1 MVYRNKN
8 IETTREVQNLMIE
21 GKYKEAKK
29 ILKEAIAKRENP
41 KFKSLLVKL
50 YMVEGN
56 YAKALKELN
65 KYIKE
70 YPYDGTFL
78 AQKVEALVGNGDI
91 QLAKNLLEWLLKN
104 DLVDKRLLLQ
114 LKSIAIGEND
124 EKKVQE
130 IEQRLQQN
138 DEKMSDR
145 IEKIKAENIKP
156 KRKKNLGKIELR
168 GKIYQKN
175 KDMRKKLDI
184 LNIRA
189 ILENEEI
196 TEEIEEI
203 RDYYVGMTKFG
214 IIEGAIKPEDI
225 KKIINAYKKI
235 GEKQKAISFVED
247 LDSIRYAFSLEE
259 IKEIQDIKNKT
270 KKKDFSD
277 YFSKIASKNIQG
289 KDIVQ
294 IINKIAKLQ
303 GDTLEKRI
311 LAIKLFDDAG
321 YNSYK
326 ERAIDK
332 AIKGAKT
339 EKEVEL
345 INKAI
350 KILDEQKIDNNIV
363 ENKKGEVPEE
373 SVGGESR

>member
-124 EKKVQE
+124 KKKAQE

-138 DEKMSDR
+138 DEEMSDR
-145 IEKIKAENIKP
+145 IEKIRAENIKP
-156 KRKKNLGKIELR
+156 RTKKNLGKRELR

-175 KDMRKKLDI
+175 KDMRDKLDI

-214 IIEGAIKPEDI
+214 IIEGTIKPEDI

-235 GEKQKAISFVED
+235 GEKQKGITFVED

-277 YFSKIASKNIQG
+277 YFSKIANKNIQG